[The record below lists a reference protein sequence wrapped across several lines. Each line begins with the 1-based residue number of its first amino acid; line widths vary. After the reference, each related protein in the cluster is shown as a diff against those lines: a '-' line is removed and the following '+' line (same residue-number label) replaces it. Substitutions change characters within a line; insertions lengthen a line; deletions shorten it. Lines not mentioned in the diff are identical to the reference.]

1 MRSHSM
7 ARDDDKVRERK
18 QGGAV
23 WLARKVGRH
32 AGAISVQEGNCS
44 GPVGY
49 GLAPM
54 VGIQG

>member
-1 MRSHSM
+1 M

-44 GPVGY
+44 GPAGY

-54 VGIQG
+54 VGIHG